1 MPNLVINSSISQ
13 GNLQSYGQTVIS
25 RPTDPLTIPPVYTL
39 PNNTET
45 AGAILRDMP
54 PISQAGAGPA
64 VTPAG
69 STTVNEDTM
78 STTNPPLITIASGTK
93 ITDWIKANPVMAA
106 GVAGLLIYS
115 VYLMTKKGRR

>member
-45 AGAILRDMP
+45 AGAILRDMG
-54 PISQAGAGPA
+54 PINQAGAGPA

-69 STTVNEDTM
+69 STTINEDAM
-78 STTNPPLITIASGTK
+78 QTTNPPLITVTNSAGISA
-93 ITDWIKANPVMAA
+93 WIKANPVMAA
-106 GVAGLLIYS
+106 GAGALLIYAI
-115 VYLMTKKGRR
+115 YLMTKKGRR